1 MLAVAGMKKEQFK
14 TLQSSIPQEPGI
26 YQYFDG
32 KGSLLYV
39 GKAKNLRK
47 RVSSYFFTTQENQK
61 TIELVDK
68 IEDIQFTI
76 VNSEHDAFI
85 LENELIKN
93 YQPKYNINLKDD
105 KTYPYIVI
113 KNESFPRV
121 FITRRKIKDGATYI
135 GPFTHPLAVRE
146 LMKHIKQTIPLRTCT
161 LPLTKKNI
169 ELGKF
174 KVCLEYHL
182 GNCLGPCQNFQSE
195 QDYDASIEQVH
206 HLLKGNIQP
215 VLEHLHTQ
223 MKEEAALLQ
232 FEKADSTKRKIDEL
246 ETYTTKSVVYTKHQ
260 HPMDVFS
267 IAHKE
272 DQAYVSYLMVQEG
285 RIIQTHMLPLSVPLE
300 ENKETILSF
309 AIHYFRNNLASLAK
323 EIIIPFALEDTLP
336 GIKYTI
342 PLQGDKGQLLA
353 LSQKNANYALQDWEY
368 KQKLVQVNAP
378 IDNSVLEELQE
389 ELHLKEIPVHIEC
402 FDNSNIQG
410 AFPVSAMVC
419 FKNGQPSKSD
429 YRKFNIKTVVG
440 INDFASM
447 KESVYRRYKSMIEKK
462 LALPQLI
469 IIDGGKG
476 QLNAALEALT
486 ALGIQQNVTTVGLA
500 KNLEEI
506 FFVGDKDS
514 LKLNPQSEAHRFIR
528 TIRDEV
534 HRFGIQFHRSKRS
547 KGALENSLDHMEGIG
562 PKTKD
567 LLLIYFKSVQKIK
580 EAKLELLTE
589 IVGAHKAK
597 IIKTALEKMELDRS
611 N

>member
-1 MLAVAGMKKEQFK
+1 MEKEQFK
-14 TLQSSIPQEPGI
+14 EIQSSIPHEPGI

-32 KGSLLYV
+32 KGALLYV
-39 GKAKNLRK
+39 GKAKDLRK
-47 RVSSYFFTTQENQK
+47 RVSSYFFSNQENQK
-61 TIELVDK
+61 TIELVEK
-68 IEDIQFTI
+68 IKDIQFTI

-105 KTYPYIVI
+105 KTYPYIII

-121 FITRRKIKDGATYI
+121 YITRRKIKDGSTYI
-135 GPFTHPLAVRE
+135 GPFTHALAVRE
-146 LMKHIKQTIPLRTCT
+146 LMNHIKQTIPLRTCT
-161 LPLTKKNI
+161 LPLNKKNI

-174 KVCLEYHL
+174 KVCLEYHI
-182 GNCLGPCQNFQSE
+182 GNCLGPCQNFQTEASYNE
-195 QDYDASIEQVH
+195 SIEQVQN
-206 HLLKGNIQP
+206 LLKGNIKP
-215 VLEHLHTQ
+215 VVQELQTKMQ
-223 MKEEAALLQ
+223 EEAAAMQ
-232 FEKADSTKRKIDEL
+232 FEKADLTKRKIEEL
-246 ETYTTKSVVYTKHQ
+246 ESYQTKSVVYTKHQ

-285 RIIQTHMLPLSVPLE
+285 RIIQTHILPLTVPLE

-309 AIHYFRNNLASLAK
+309 AIHYFRTNLSSDAK
-323 EIIIPFALEDTLP
+323 EIILPIELDDILP
-336 GIKYTI
+336 GVKYTI
-342 PLQGDKGQLLA
+342 PLQGDKEQLLA
-353 LSQKNANYALQDWEY
+353 LSQKNADYALKDWEY
-368 KQKLVQVNAP
+368 KQKLVQVNP
-378 IDNSVLEELQE
+378 IKDDSVLQELKEQ
-389 ELHLKEIPVHIEC
+389 LHLGAMPVHIEC

-447 KESVYRRYKSMIEKK
+447 KESVYRRYKSVLAKQQ
-462 LALPQLI
+462 ALPQLI

-476 QLNAALEALT
+476 QLNAAIEALT
-486 ALGIQQNVTTVGLA
+486 ELGIQQQATTVGLA

-514 LKLNPQSEAHRFIR
+514 MKLNWQSDAHRLIR
-528 TIRDEV
+528 NIRDEV

-547 KGALENSLDHMEGIG
+547 KGALENSLDQIEGIG

-580 EAKLELLTE
+580 EAKLELLAE
-589 IVGAHKAK
+589 IIGPSKAK
-597 IIKTALEKMELDRS
+597 ILKAAFEKTEDS
-611 N
+611 NN

>member
-1 MLAVAGMKKEQFK
+1 MEKEQFK
-14 TLQSSIPQEPGI
+14 EIQLSIPHEPGI

-32 KGSLLYV
+32 KGALLYV
-39 GKAKNLRK
+39 GKAKDLRK
-47 RVSSYFFTTQENQK
+47 RVSSYFFSNQENQK
-61 TIELVDK
+61 TIELVEK
-68 IEDIQFTI
+68 IKDIQFTI

-105 KTYPYIVI
+105 KTYPYIII

-121 FITRRKIKDGATYI
+121 YITRRKIKDGSTYI
-135 GPFTHPLAVRE
+135 GPFTHALAVRE
-146 LMKHIKQTIPLRTCT
+146 LMNHIKQTIPLRTCT

-195 QDYDASIEQVH
+195 TNYNESIEQVQN
-206 HLLKGNIQP
+206 LLKGNIKP
-215 VLEHLHTQ
+215 VIQTLQTKMQEQ
-223 MKEEAALLQ
+223 AAAMQ
-232 FEKADSTKRKIDEL
+232 FEKAGFTKRKIEEL
-246 ETYTTKSVVYTKHQ
+246 ESYQTKSVVYTKHQ

-267 IAHKE
+267 IAHNE

-285 RIIQTHMLPLSVPLE
+285 RIIQTHILPLTVPLE

-309 AIHYFRNNLASLAK
+309 AIHYFRSNLASSAK
-323 EIIIPFALEDTLP
+323 EMIVPFDFEDKLP
-336 GIKYTI
+336 GVKYTI
-342 PLQGDKGQLLA
+342 PLQGDKEQLLA
-353 LSQKNANYALQDWEY
+353 LSQKNADYALKDWEY
-368 KQKLVQVNAP
+368 KQKLVQVNP
-378 IDNSVLEELQE
+378 IKEDGVLQE
-389 ELHLKEIPVHIEC
+389 LMEQLHLGELPVHIEC

-410 AFPVSAMVC
+410 AFPVSARVC

-447 KESVYRRYKSMIEKK
+447 KESVYRRYKSVLEKK
-462 LALPQLI
+462 QALPQLV

-476 QLNAALEALT
+476 QLNAAIEALT
-486 ALGIQQNVTTVGLA
+486 ELGIQQQLTTVGLA

-514 LKLNPQSEAHRFIR
+514 MKLNWQSDAHRLIR
-528 TIRDEV
+528 NIRDEV

-547 KGALENSLDHMEGIG
+547 KGALENSLDQIEGIG

-580 EAKLELLTE
+580 EAKLELLAE
-589 IVGAHKAK
+589 IIGPSKAK
-597 IIKTALEKMELDRS
+597 ILKAAFEKTEDTS
-611 N
+611 D